1 MSQRHLALTFSYEIA
16 DKRRELSRQWNGFL
30 VERQIPCAVRP
41 VVQNSWKRCMESGVD
56 PTRRQTTVLLSD
68 EDVQKL
74 IANFRLYQLALPIL
88 ERLAKQT
95 EGTGHLLTLCNHDGF
110 ILYLRGEQSIL
121 RRAEKMNFVVGSQWS
136 EETIG
141 TNAIGTCLETGQPVQ
156 IFASEHFCEGVH
168 DWTCSSAPIFDPI
181 TQNILGVVDL
191 TGPWDYAQPHSL
203 GMVVAASQLIQQRL
217 NEEATRHRY
226 RLIERFWEARERYPE
241 DGVVVLDL
249 SFQVVQANS
258 PARHWLTNNE
268 GYLPQ
273 LLYQFL
279 TDHRSNAD
287 AQKCKPLQI
296 QTPDAIVIEEVFH
309 GDARIGFLCIIR
321 NKPAA
326 NRSKSL
332 KRSNAS
338 WKDLV
343 GHSPAIVH
351 AMTKC
356 EMVADTD
363 VPVLLLGESGT
374 GKERFARAIHAS
386 SRRRNKPFIAINCG
400 AIPKELIAAELFG
413 YEPGTFT
420 GGLKQGKKGKFEEAD
435 GGTLFLDEIGEM
447 PLEFQ
452 VHLLRVLQEKEILR
466 LGGHR
471 PTKVDVRI
479 IAATHRDLDKM
490 VQEKRFRADLF
501 YRLHVV
507 SIAIPPL
514 RDRRDDIPLLLDH
527 FVRRFADKYNRPIP
541 KIDPDLKAFLVHRY
555 DWPGNVRE
563 LENAV
568 EHAMLF
574 CTGDKIDSAHFPPA
588 IGNAYLSDT
597 QQQTC
602 TLLTVDSKN
611 ELTCTSDD
619 SPSGERE
626 RLMQILSET
635 NGNLSEAA
643 RRLGIARTTLYRRL
657 KKLGI
662 KKRAIIRAGN
672 P

>member
-1 MSQRHLALTFSYEIA
+1 
-16 DKRRELSRQWNGFL
+16 
-30 VERQIPCAVRP
+30 
-41 VVQNSWKRCMESGVD
+41 MESGVD
-56 PTRRQTTVLLSD
+56 PTRQQTTVLLSD
-68 EDVQKL
+68 EDVQNR
-74 IANFRLYQLALPIL
+74 IANFRLYQLAFPLL

-95 EGTGHLLTLCNHDGF
+95 EETGHLLTLCNHDGF
-110 ILYLRGEQSIL
+110 ILYLRGERPIL
-121 RRAEKMNFVVGSQWS
+121 QRAEKMNFVVGSQWS
-136 EETIG
+136 EEAIG
-141 TNAIGTCLETGQPVQ
+141 TNAIGTCLKTGQPVQ

-181 TQNILGVVDL
+181 TRNILGVIDL
-191 TGPWDYAQPHSL
+191 TGPWNYAQPHSL
-203 GMVVAASQLIQQRL
+203 GLVVAASQLIQQRL
-217 NEEATRHRY
+217 NEEAERHRY
-226 RLIERFWEARERYPE
+226 RLMERFWEAHRRYPQ
-241 DGVVVLDL
+241 DGVVVVDL
-249 SFQVVQANS
+249 SFQVVQANTA
-258 PARHWLTNNE
+258 ARRWLVNNYT
-268 GYLPQ
+268 GLRQ
-273 LLYQFL
+273 LLCQLPTNYQ
-279 TDHRSNAD
+279 SNAD
-287 AQKCKPLQI
+287 AQKCKPFQSP
-296 QTPDAIVIEEVFH
+296 TPDVTAIEEVF
-309 GDARIGFLCIIR
+309 DNNERVGFLCIIH
-321 NKPAA
+321 NKPVV
-326 NRSKSL
+326 NGSEPMICT
-332 KRSNAS
+332 NAS

-343 GHSPAIVH
+343 GHSPSMVQ

-356 EMVADTD
+356 EVVADTD

-386 SRRRNKPFIAINCG
+386 SRRRDRPFIAINCG

-471 PTKVDVRI
+471 PVKVDVRI
-479 IAATHRDLDKM
+479 IAATHRDLVQM
-490 VQEKRFRADLF
+490 VREKRFRADLF
-501 YRLHVV
+501 YRLHVI

-514 RDRRDDIPLLLDH
+514 RDRRDDIPLLLDY

-541 KIDPDLKAFLVHRY
+541 KIDPELKAFLVHRY

-568 EHAMLF
+568 EHAVLF
-574 CTGDKIDSAHFPPA
+574 CTGGRIDSAHFPQA

-597 QQQTC
+597 QGQTC
-602 TLLTVDSKN
+602 TVLTVDSKN
-611 ELTCTSDD
+611 EFTCTSDG
-619 SPSGERE
+619 SASGERE
-626 RLMQILSET
+626 RLLQMLT
-635 NGNLSEAA
+635 DTGGNLSEAA

-662 KKRAIIRAGN
+662 EKRAVIRAGN